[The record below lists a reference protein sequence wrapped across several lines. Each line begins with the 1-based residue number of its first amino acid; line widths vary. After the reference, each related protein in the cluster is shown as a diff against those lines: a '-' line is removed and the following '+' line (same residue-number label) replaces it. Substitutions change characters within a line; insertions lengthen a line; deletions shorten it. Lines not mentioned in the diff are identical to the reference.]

1 MKVVE
6 SYDEEIGADR
16 GDRMVVI
23 LLLIVTTLLWGFTP
37 ILEKVA
43 LTKVDPLVGVTI
55 RSALV
60 TAGLFI
66 LTFLVGKG
74 RALMEVD
81 GRSFLLFGASGMM
94 AGLLGMWT
102 YYAALKMEA
111 TSKIVPIAASYPLV
125 TALLSV
131 LILREE
137 VTLPRVVGTAFIVI
151 GIWFVK

>member
-1 MKVVE
+1 
-6 SYDEEIGADR
+6 
-16 GDRMVVI
+16 MVVI

-43 LTKVDPLVGVTI
+43 LTKVDPLVGVTV

-74 RALMEVD
+74 KALMEVD

-137 VTLPRVVGTAFIVI
+137 VTLPRVIGTAFIVI